1 VETTC
6 FQLHPLSPI
15 GSSSDCDAARPS
27 LHPDNGNR
35 VEVTMEIT
43 VELAAGQARV
53 ALVNPDDF
61 ARFSLKVISSG
72 PVDRQVLA
80 DALEGVAWLDPDT
93 THAFVEPEAL
103 RQLAGERTR
112 NSEWCT
118 GLERMIAY
126 ADSKGWTSQSGA
138 IRVHIEPSVA
148 EG

>member
-1 VETTC
+1 
-6 FQLHPLSPI
+6 
-15 GSSSDCDAARPS
+15 
-27 LHPDNGNR
+27 
-35 VEVTMEIT
+35 MEIT
-43 VELAAGQARV
+43 VELAAGQGRV

-61 ARFSLKVISSG
+61 ARFSLKLISSG
-72 PVDRQVLA
+72 PVDRQMLA
-80 DALEGVAWLDPDT
+80 DALEGVAWLDPADT

-103 RQLAGERTR
+103 RQLAGEHAR

-126 ADSKGWTSQSGA
+126 ADSKGWTSPSGA